1 LKENGP
7 GGVSGIPIHSNYTLD
22 RSIVGSRPTAA
33 DNALLA
39 VHGGCLM
46 SFADFALFWI
56 AGDELPDMGAV
67 TVSFSSEFLDNAQEG
82 DLIEAGGEVLRATR
96 SMVFVR
102 GLISSGSR
110 PLLSFSATLKKL
122 RAKDSP

>member
-1 LKENGP
+1 
-7 GGVSGIPIHSNYTLD
+7 
-22 RSIVGSRPTAA
+22 
-33 DNALLA
+33 
-39 VHGGCLM
+39 
-46 SFADFALFWI
+46 
-56 AGDELPDMGAV
+56 MGAV